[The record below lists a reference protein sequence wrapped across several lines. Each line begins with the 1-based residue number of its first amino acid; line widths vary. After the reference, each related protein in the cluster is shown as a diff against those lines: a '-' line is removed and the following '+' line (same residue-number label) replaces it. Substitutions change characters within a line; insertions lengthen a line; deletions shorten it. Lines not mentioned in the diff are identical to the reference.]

1 MEDCAIC
8 LETLNTD
15 IINKWTCNHKFHS
28 NCIKQWKTNSCPLC
42 RTNDLQININ
52 LTFREEFN
60 QEIDLSNLT
69 VGNNFN
75 QEIDLSNNRD

>member
-1 MEDCAIC
+1 
-8 LETLNTD
+8 
-15 IINKWTCNHKFHS
+15 
-28 NCIKQWKTNSCPLC
+28 LC